1 MLIPEDYTV
10 KITVENASII
20 KLSLALL
27 VVAIIIIIIWAIARK
42 KS

>member
-10 KITVENASII
+10 NITLENASII
-20 KLSLALL
+20 KLSLAIL

-42 KS
+42 K

>member
-10 KITVENASII
+10 KITVENESII
-20 KLSLALL
+20 KLSMALL
-27 VVAIIIIIIWAIARK
+27 TVAIITIIIWAIARK